1 MVRGQQSLAIRREHT
16 IYRSRLENYMSQAT
30 LSAAETA
37 KILRRLKRIA
47 WLTDTAWR
55 IPFTNIRFGLDPLVG
70 LIPGVGDGVML
81 LVSVYTM
88 MLAHKAGAPGN
99 LLLRMA
105 ANVAVDFG
113 AGSIPVVGDIFDMF
127 FKSNVRNLN
136 LLTEFLEKKGVHIDL

>member
-1 MVRGQQSLAIRREHT
+1 
-16 IYRSRLENYMSQAT
+16 MSQPP

-55 IPFTNIRFGLDPLVG
+55 IPFTKIRFGLDSVVG
-70 LIPGVGDGVML
+70 LVPGLGDGVMM

-88 MLAHKAGAPGN
+88 VLAHKAGAPGH
-99 LLLRMA
+99 LLTRMA

-113 AGSIPVVGDIFDMF
+113 AGSIPVVGDIFDLV

-136 LLTEFLEKKGVHIDL
+136 LLTEFLQKKGVQIDL